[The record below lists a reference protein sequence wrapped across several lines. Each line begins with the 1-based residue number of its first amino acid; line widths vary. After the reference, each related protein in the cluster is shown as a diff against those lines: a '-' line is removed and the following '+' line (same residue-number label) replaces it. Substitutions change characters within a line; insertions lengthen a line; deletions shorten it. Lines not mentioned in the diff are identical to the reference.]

1 MNKHSGSNE
10 RTFSA
15 NQQLVSITDTSGK
28 ILYANE
34 VFCDVAG
41 FTLEELKGQHHNIV
55 RHSDMPKAA
64 FADLWNKLKA
74 GRSWRGM
81 VKNRCKNG
89 DFYWV
94 DTYVTPLYENEKIV
108 AYQSVRVKPS
118 SEHVRKADKLYADLN
133 AGKNPSTHW
142 WSSSVKIIAACAA
155 TLGIMMIGSAS
166 LSVTQSVL
174 GMGGLFAVLIGIF
187 RQEFFVLPAY
197 IAQVKSDCDSP
208 SRHIFSG
215 GGAVGVLD
223 YPNQL
228 AQAKIRTILGRSRDL
243 GNNLVTVSE
252 ELDKA
257 ATTSLK
263 GLVKE
268 NKELSQLAT
277 AISQMTCSIKEVS
290 HSTIESRDKVDDVNQ
305 QCKNAIAILEQSS
318 ERIDN
323 LGNAIGQS
331 ADSATGLI
339 GDADRISTIMAEIQ
353 GIADQTNLLA
363 LNAAIEAAR
372 AGEQGRGFAV
382 VADEVRTLAKRT
394 QVATEQIQ
402 KSVEKLQNTLSDWSG
417 MMFESKTSAEQC
429 SQESNNV
436 GDMMTNIMMA
446 MNEVNCLS
454 EQIAA
459 TTEEQSMVAQDISKN
474 VNHVDEI
481 SNENTQVS
489 HLVGQQACRLT
500 QCSNDIQQLSKT
512 FK

>member
-1 MNKHSGSNE
+1 MNRNASSNE

-28 ILYANE
+28 ILYANDD
-34 VFCDVAG
+34 FCNIAG
-41 FTLEELKGQHHNIV
+41 YTLEELVGQHHNIV
-55 RHSDMPKAA
+55 RHTDMPKAA
-64 FADLWNKLKA
+64 FADLWLKLKA

-94 DTYVTPLYENEKIV
+94 DAYVTPLYENNSIV

-118 SEHVRKADKLYADLN
+118 QSHINKANKLYSDIN
-133 AGKNPSTHW
+133 AGKNPFSDWFTMPI
-142 WSSSVKIIAACAA
+142 KFMAAFVVM
-155 TLGIMMIGSAS
+155 LGILFIGTADMSSIAS
-166 LSVTQSVL
+166 VICMS
-174 GMGGLFAVLIGIF
+174 MLFGALIAIF
-187 RQEFFVLPAY
+187 RQELFIIPAY
-197 IAQVKSDCDSP
+197 AESVKERYDSP
-208 SRHIFSG
+208 SRHVFSG
-215 GGAVGVLD
+215 SGIAGLLD
-223 YPNQL
+223 YPTQMAN
-228 AQAKIRTILGRSRDL
+228 AKIRTILGRSRDL
-243 GNNLVTVSE
+243 GNNLVVVSD
-252 ELDKA
+252 ELDKSA
-257 ATTSLK
+257 KTSLD

-268 NKELSQLAT
+268 NEELSQLAV
-277 AISQMTCSIKEVS
+277 AITQMSGAINEVS
-290 HSTIESRDKVDDVNQ
+290 HNTIDSRDKVDDVNQ
-305 QCKNAIAILEQSS
+305 QCKNAIAIIEKSRH
-318 ERIDN
+318 RIES
-323 LGNAIGQS
+323 LGEAIGQS

-339 GDADRISTIMAEIQ
+339 DDADRISTIMTEIQ

-394 QVATEQIQ
+394 QMATEQIQ

-417 MMFESKTSAEQC
+417 MMFESKESAQQC
-429 SQESNNV
+429 AQESNNA
-436 GDMMTNIMMA
+436 GDMMANIMTA
-446 MNEVNCLS
+446 MDDVNRLS

-459 TTEEQSMVAQDISKN
+459 ATEEQSAVAQDIAKN

-489 HLVGQQACRLT
+489 HHVGEQAQHIA
-500 QCSNDIQQLSKT
+500 QCSNDIQKLSET